1 MDKREF
7 VNHIKDI
14 LELDDFKAVGV
25 GAGSVSLVREKEE
38 IIISYN
44 KYLGEFI
51 LPPAIG
57 CRKCFDEVENILEK
71 YFVKQGLGYGRN
83 TIHHSSRREE
93 DLDKRTIVNSEDFN
107 KILPELHAMIYDD
120 ILPFFEKYQTLEN
133 VHNQLNTFG
142 NDFGLVN
149 KLLSNPQPIRRI
161 IINKLCGDGDWK
173 EKALA
178 VQASFDEA
186 SKSGQYKE
194 MYSSYAQI
202 VEELIEELEAMPSTH
217 PA

>member
-7 VNHIKDI
+7 VNHIKNI

-25 GAGSVSLVREKEE
+25 GAGSVSLVREREE

-44 KYLGEFI
+44 KYPGEFI

-93 DLDKRTIVNSEDFN
+93 DLDKRTIVNLEDFS
-107 KILPELHAMIYDD
+107 KILPELHAMVYED
-120 ILPFFEKYQTLEN
+120 ILPFFEKYKTIKD
-133 VHNQLNTFG
+133 VHKELTTYG
-142 NDFGLVN
+142 NDFDKINRFLFT
-149 KLLSNPQPIRRI
+149 PQPIRRMI
-161 IINKLCGDGDWK
+161 IKCLFNDSDWDEYAQNLTNHILTK
-173 EKALA
+173 
-178 VQASFDEA
+178 VQRDPGPE
-186 SKSGQYKE
+186 YE
-194 MYSSYAQI
+194 MYAKILPDLY
-202 VEELIEELEAMPSTH
+202 EELKGLQPLSQ
-217 PA
+217 

>member
-7 VNHIKDI
+7 VNHIKNI

-25 GAGSVSLVREKEE
+25 GAGSVSLVREREE

-44 KYLGEFI
+44 KYPGEFI

-93 DLDKRTIVNSEDFN
+93 DLDKRTIVNLEDFS
-107 KILPELHAMIYDD
+107 KILPELHAMVYED
-120 ILPFFEKYQTLEN
+120 ILPFFEKYKTIKD
-133 VHNQLNTFG
+133 VHKELTTYG
-142 NDFGLVN
+142 NDFDKINRFLFT
-149 KLLSNPQPIRRI
+149 PQPIRRMI
-161 IINKLCGDGDWK
+161 IKRLFSDSDWDEFAMNLTDSIVARSK
-173 EKALA
+173 QDPNSQIA
-178 VQASFDEA
+178 V
-186 SKSGQYKE
+186 
-194 MYSSYAQI
+194 YAKFLPDLY
-202 VEELIEELEAMPSTH
+202 EELKGMQPLSQS
-217 PA
+217 